1 MLQNFWNRISNVGVD
16 KIPDTIRSR
25 NVIFTNRLVF
35 IIFLILLIL
44 FFFNLYYQGWTVFTQ
59 SLFFGNISAFIT
71 IYFFNKIGY
80 SVVGRLIL
88 SWMCSVYPFYS
99 SVNAKLADLT
109 AIEEGMYYMPRVF
122 IMTTSIMP
130 ILIFSFKE
138 RRYLIAGLLGSF
150 IPLAFFDPLHQW
162 LGVGYYEM
170 GFNANIY
177 PTFNAITIA
186 SYMVFLTATIFFKRM
201 NEKYNSEL
209 ILKTD
214 KIKEQAFELKSAN
227 HEIIVMNKNLEKVLN
242 KRTKKLLDQAVQ
254 FQVYSFK
261 NSHELRAPLAKIMG
275 TIQLLNQQDL
285 SNHSE
290 IQRLL
295 KILNKACEELDVIVH
310 DINEVLSN
318 DVKD

>member
-1 MLQNFWNRISNVGVD
+1 MLQTLWNRISNVGLD

-25 NVIFTNRLVF
+25 NVMFTNRLVF
-35 IIFLILLIL
+35 IIFIIL
-44 FFFNLYYQGWTVFTQ
+44 FILFIFNLSYQGWTVFTQ
-59 SLFFGNISAFIT
+59 SILFGNIAAFIT
-71 IYFFNKIGY
+71 INFFNRIGY
-80 SVVGRLIL
+80 SEIGRLIL
-88 SWMCSVYPFYS
+88 SWMCSIYPFYS
-99 SVNAKLADLT
+99 SVNAKLADL
-109 AIEEGMYYMPRVF
+109 ASVEEAMYYMPRLF
-122 IMTTSIMP
+122 IMTTSIIP
-130 ILIFSFKE
+130 ILTFSFKE
-138 RRYLIAGLLGSF
+138 KQYLIAGLLGSF
-150 IPLAFFDPLHQW
+150 IPLVFFDPLHNMM
-162 LGVGYYEM
+162 GVGYYEI

-186 SYMVFLTATIFFKRM
+186 SYLVFLTATVFFKRM
-201 NEKYNSEL
+201 NEKYNTEL

-295 KILNKACEELDVIVH
+295 KILNKACVELDVIVH

-318 DVKD
+318 DVKE